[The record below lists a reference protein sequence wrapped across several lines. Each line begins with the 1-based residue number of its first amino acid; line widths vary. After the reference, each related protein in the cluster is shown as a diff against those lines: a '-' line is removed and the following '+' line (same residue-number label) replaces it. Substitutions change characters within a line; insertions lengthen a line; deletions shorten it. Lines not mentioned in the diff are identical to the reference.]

1 MPNHWEVEN
10 QKQTPQWKT
19 LDHAQKYH
27 NILKKMACPVDV
39 ISEKADFN
47 DFPFLIAPAYQLLD
61 SALVGRW
68 TEYVN
73 NGGHLVLT
81 CRTGQKDRNGAL
93 WQELLSAPIY
103 GLAGLEGLFYDHL
116 PQNYYG
122 NVDMDGKTYKWNNW
136 ADVLTPAPST
146 EVWAGY
152 ADQFYKGSAAVTHR
166 KLGKG
171 TVTYIAADTDN
182 AALEEDVLR
191 KLYSEAGVKVEN
203 LPDGVIK
210 EWRDGFNIV
219 LNYRSDAVSID
230 IPDDAEIILGG
241 RELEPAGVAVWK

>member
-1 MPNHWEVEN
+1 
-10 QKQTPQWKT
+10 
-19 LDHAQKYH
+19 
-27 NILKKMACPVDV
+27 
-39 ISEKADFN
+39 
-47 DFPFLIAPAYQLLD
+47 
-61 SALVGRW
+61 
-68 TEYVN
+68 
-73 NGGHLVLT
+73 
-81 CRTGQKDRNGAL
+81 
-93 WQELLSAPIY
+93 
-103 GLAGLEGLFYDHL
+103 
-116 PQNYYG
+116 
-122 NVDMDGKTYKWNNW
+122 MDGKTYKWNNW

>member
-1 MPNHWEVEN
+1 
-10 QKQTPQWKT
+10 
-19 LDHAQKYH
+19 
-27 NILKKMACPVDV
+27 
-39 ISEKADFN
+39 
-47 DFPFLIAPAYQLLD
+47 
-61 SALVGRW
+61 
-68 TEYVN
+68 
-73 NGGHLVLT
+73 
-81 CRTGQKDRNGAL
+81 
-93 WQELLSAPIY
+93 
-103 GLAGLEGLFYDHL
+103 
-116 PQNYYG
+116 
-122 NVDMDGKTYKWNNW
+122 MDGKSYKWNNW
-136 ADVLTPAPST
+136 ADVLTPAPLT

-152 ADQFYKGSAAVTHR
+152 ADQFYRGSAAVTHR